1 MKIRQ
6 SSEEAWNSI
15 LEHSRSLSAS
25 TQSLYL
31 EKIKNMGEV
40 TNSLKKTEDL
50 QIYCTGL
57 MKEML
62 WGEPPITIKLYQ
74 LKKDL
79 EEKVAKSIKDNS
91 AIVYQQEMS
100 RAQSIGKPTSKN
112 YFTKRPEN
120 DASSIYGGGMT
131 IVEN

>member
-1 MKIRQ
+1 
-6 SSEEAWNSI
+6 
-15 LEHSRSLSAS
+15 
-25 TQSLYL
+25 
-31 EKIKNMGEV
+31 MGEV

-79 EEKVAKSIKDNS
+79 EEKEAKNIKDNS